1 MGWDGI
7 DDGWLAARARDAWAV
22 FFSEVPR
29 KWILSEP
36 SGPFGSTG
44 ANGKDGQRYGFWEED
59 SSGCGLTL
67 GSARPSQSWHPS
79 RNELSRAARG
89 RVLVLKA

>member
-1 MGWDGI
+1 MEDWDSGNAVSVHTSQSERDYQRRGQWDGDGI
-7 DDGWLAARARDAWAV
+7 DDGWLAARARDAWAC

-44 ANGKDGQRYGFWEED
+44 ANGKSRWA
-59 SSGCGLTL
+59 SGRKT
-67 GSARPSQSWHPS
+67 AQDV
-79 RNELSRAARG
+79 A
-89 RVLVLKA
+89 

>member
-44 ANGKDGQRYGFWEED
+44 ANGKDGR
-59 SSGCGLTL
+59 CGGLL
-67 GSARPSQSWHPS
+67 GGRQLRMWLDARLRPPIP
-79 RNELSRAARG
+79 ELAPIAQ
-89 RVLVLKA
+89 